1 MAECELRQR
10 KKEDEGDKL
19 VNNEEINVVKQ
30 EQVVTENKPETV
42 RYISTYLF
50 I

>member
-10 KKEDEGDKL
+10 KKEDEGVKL
-19 VNNEEINVVKQ
+19 ENNEEINVVEQ
-30 EQVVTENKPETV
+30 EQVLRENKPETV

-50 I
+50 M